1 MLISTDFYSL
11 RQRKIVSM
19 PYLGLFHSRPVRAIR
34 LSRENSKCDKGFVSL
49 PPSIPPSSF
58 FPLRCLWKAREAIK
72 FMVRL
77 SLTMSPS
84 PPLPLSAPPATIF
97 IFTLWK

>member
-1 MLISTDFYSL
+1 
-11 RQRKIVSM
+11 M
-19 PYLGLFHSRPVRAIR
+19 PFLGLLILGLSVQFVCRGKIQMRQGVR
-34 LSRENSKCDKGFVSL
+34 L
-49 PPSIPPSSF
+49 PPSILLLPAAP
-58 FPLRCLWKAREAIK
+58 WKAREAIK

-84 PPLPLSAPPATIF
+84 PLSLSAPPATIF